1 MIEIKNLHKSFGEEK
16 IFDDFS
22 LTISQGEFVTVAGAS
37 GTGKTT
43 LLNIIG
49 ALENYDEGEVLF
61 KGKRIKTSKEKRL
74 FWLNEAGFLFQNFA
88 LIENKTVKEN
98 LEIIKPSVMSD
109 VSIDEALNKVGLLN
123 KKDKKV
129 FTLSGGEQQRI
140 AIARL
145 FLKKCNLILADEPT
159 GSLDRKNA
167 DIVMELIRDLN
178 KQGKTVVLVT
188 HDERIINSAERV
200 IRL

>member
-74 FWLNEAGFLFQNFA
+74 FWLNETGFLFQNFA

-98 LEIIKPSVMSD
+98 LEIIKPSAMSD

>member
-98 LEIIKPSVMSD
+98 LEIIKPSAMSD

>member
-22 LTISQGEFVTVAGAS
+22 LTIKQGEFVTVAGAS

-49 ALENYDEGEVLF
+49 ALENYDKGEVLF

-74 FWLNEAGFLFQNFA
+74 FWLNEVGFLFQNFA

-98 LEIIKPSVMSD
+98 LEIVKSSALSDISV
-109 VSIDEALNKVGLLN
+109 DEALNKVGLIN
-123 KKDKKV
+123 KKNKKV
-129 FTLSGGEQQRI
+129 YTLSGGEQQRI

-159 GSLDRKNA
+159 GSLDKKNA
-167 DIVMELIRDLN
+167 EVVMGLIRDLN
-178 KQGKTVVLVT
+178 QQGKTVVLVT
-188 HDERIINSAERV
+188 HDEKIIKSAEKV
-200 IRL
+200 VRL

>member
-22 LTISQGEFVTVAGAS
+22 LTISQGEFVIVAGAS

-49 ALENYDEGEVLF
+49 ALESYDAGEVLF
-61 KGKRIKTSKEKRL
+61 KGKQIKTSKEKRL
-74 FWLNEAGFLFQNFA
+74 FWLNEVGFLFQNFA

-98 LEIIKPSVMSD
+98 LEIVKPSAMSD
-109 VSIDEALNKVGLLN
+109 VSIDEALNKVGLIN

-145 FLKKCNLILADEPT
+145 FLKKCNLVLADEPT

-167 DIVMELIRDLN
+167 EVVMDLIRDLN
-178 KQGKTVVLVT
+178 KQGKTIILVT
-188 HDERIINSAERV
+188 HDEQIINSAERV
-200 IRL
+200 VRL

>member
-1 MIEIKNLHKSFGEEK
+1 
-16 IFDDFS
+16 
-22 LTISQGEFVTVAGAS
+22 
-37 GTGKTT
+37 
-43 LLNIIG
+43 
-49 ALENYDEGEVLF
+49 F

>member
-74 FWLNEAGFLFQNFA
+74 FWLNEVGFLFQNFA

-98 LEIIKPSVMSD
+98 LEIIKPSAMSD

>member
-1 MIEIKNLHKSFGEEK
+1 MIEIKNLHKSYGEEK

-98 LEIIKPSVMSD
+98 LEIIKPSAMSD
-109 VSIDEALNKVGLLN
+109 VSIDEALNKVGLIN

>member
-98 LEIIKPSVMSD
+98 LEIIKPSAMSD
-109 VSIDEALNKVGLLN
+109 VSIDEALNKVGLIN

>member
-1 MIEIKNLHKSFGEEK
+1 MIKIKNLHKSFGEEK

-22 LTISQGEFVTVAGAS
+22 LTISQGEFVIVAGAS

-49 ALENYDEGEVLF
+49 ALENYDKGEVLF

-74 FWLNEAGFLFQNFA
+74 FWLNEVGFLFQNFA

-98 LEIIKPSVMSD
+98 LEIVKPSALSD
-109 VSIDEALNKVGLLN
+109 ISVDEALNKVGLIN
-123 KKDKKV
+123 KKNKKV
-129 FTLSGGEQQRI
+129 YTLSGGEQQRI

-145 FLKKCNLILADEPT
+145 FLKKCNLVLADEPT

-167 DIVMELIRDLN
+167 EVVMDLIRDLN
-178 KQGKTVVLVT
+178 KQGKTIILVT
-188 HDERIINSAERV
+188 HDEQIINSAERV
-200 IRL
+200 VRL

>member
-1 MIEIKNLHKSFGEEK
+1 MIKIRNLYKSYGEEV
-16 IFDDFS
+16 IFENFS
-22 LTISQGEFVTVAGAS
+22 LDINNGEFVVISGES

-49 ALENYDEGEVLF
+49 AIEEYD
-61 KGKRIKTSKEKRL
+61 KGKVLINNKQIKTSREKRL
-74 FWLNEAGFLFQNFA
+74 FWLNEVGFLFQNFA

-98 LEIIKPSVMSD
+98 LEIVKPSALSNI
-109 VSIDEALNKVGLLN
+109 SIDEALNRVGLIS
-123 KKDKKV
+123 KKEKKV
-129 FTLSGGEQQRI
+129 YTLSGGEQQRV

-167 DIVMELIRDLN
+167 EIVMDLIRDLN

-188 HDERIINSAERV
+188 HDERIIKNAEKIV
-200 IRL
+200 KL

>member
-22 LTISQGEFVTVAGAS
+22 LTISQGEFVIVAGAS

-49 ALENYDEGEVLF
+49 ALENYDKGEVLF

-74 FWLNEAGFLFQNFA
+74 FWLNEVGFLFQNFA

-98 LEIIKPSVMSD
+98 LEIVKPSAMSD
-109 VSIDEALNKVGLLN
+109 VSIDEALNKVGLIN

-145 FLKKCNLILADEPT
+145 FLKKCNLVLADEPT

-167 DIVMELIRDLN
+167 EVVMDLIRDLN
-178 KQGKTVVLVT
+178 KQGKTIILVT
-188 HDERIINSAERV
+188 HDEQIINSAERV
-200 IRL
+200 VRL